1 MHVAE
6 SGISIVLQAEGLLM
20 TSLNIR
26 RVLLVGV
33 LVMALLACGRQ
44 PASSVHGF
52 LEYLSALEAVSAAVA
67 AATGY
72 PADHIDVSG
81 NQKHVYV
88 SLIEPQLMNAD
99 DATLERTANATVAAV
114 EPMLRQR
121 SEFAAVQTIY
131 IEIYHP
137 SGLATTP
144 SRWHSRN
151 VLEFRRGADQHFA
164 LQAP

>member
-1 MHVAE
+1 MPMTV
-6 SGISIVLQAEGLLM
+6 SGISIVLQGEGLLM
-20 TSLNIR
+20 TRLNIR
-26 RVLLVGV
+26 RGLLAVL
-33 LVMALLACGRQ
+33 LVMALPACERQ
-44 PASSVHGF
+44 AASSVQGF
-52 LEYLSALEAVSAAVA
+52 LEYLSALETVSTAVTT
-67 AATGY
+67 ATGY
-72 PADHIDVSG
+72 PADHVDVSG

-99 DATLERTANATVAAV
+99 DATLERTANAMVAAV

-121 SEFAAVQTIY
+121 REFAAVQTIY

-137 SGLATTP
+137 SGLAKTP

-151 VLEFRRGADQHFA
+151 VLEFRRCADQHFA